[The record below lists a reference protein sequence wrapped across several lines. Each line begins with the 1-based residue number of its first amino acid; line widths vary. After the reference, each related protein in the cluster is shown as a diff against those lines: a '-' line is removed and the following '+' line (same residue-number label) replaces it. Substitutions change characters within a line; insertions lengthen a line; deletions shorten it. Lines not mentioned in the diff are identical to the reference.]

1 MRYQERHGY
10 IPVLSKLWRR
20 AMQKRKS
27 ETSAHTS
34 GGIVEENK
42 EVSGAPAQVAIR
54 DLHEA

>member
-1 MRYQERHGY
+1 
-10 IPVLSKLWRR
+10 
-20 AMQKRKS
+20 MQKRKS
-27 ETSAHTS
+27 ETSAHTI

>member
-27 ETSAHTS
+27 ETSAHTI